1 MSEHLH
7 LKDHNSEARVFLNRV
22 WFVSFIVFVMLG
34 VLIAR
39 YYNLQVVHH
48 EDYAT
53 QSDNNRIHV
62 QPIAPTR
69 GLIYDRNGVLLAENR
84 ASYTLSL
91 TKELVPDMPATLDL
105 LASIIDVSPADLEKF
120 HNSLAQRRRPFEA
133 VPLRY
138 QLSEEE
144 IARLAVNEYSLEG
157 VEVEAQLVRHYPFA
171 ELLAHSVGYVGRIND
186 RELAAF
192 DEEKYERYR
201 GTFSIGKVGL
211 ERQYEDLLLGEVGY
225 QHVETNA
232 RGRVLKEL
240 ERNDPQ
246 PGQDLY
252 LYLDV
257 EVQRAAME
265 ALGDQRGAVVAIDV
279 RTGGVLAIAS
289 APGFDPNLFV
299 TGISFEDYRALNES
313 IDTPLFDRVL
323 RGQYPAGSTL
333 KPMLGLAGLHTG
345 HITPDHTIYD
355 PGFFRLPRDTRRYRD
370 HISWGHGKAVD
381 LRSAIEESCNTFYY
395 DLAHRMTIDNI
406 YPFGARFGLG
416 QRTGI
421 DLPGERPGI
430 WPSREWKR
438 NTRGEGWYPGDT
450 LNVGVGQGF
459 VSITPLQLAVMTA
472 TLASRGERR
481 EPQMVQFLR
490 QGEQNTLPSNLPV
503 DRVTVAEAHWDEV
516 LNGMEDVV
524 HGAKGTARR
533 INKGLEYR
541 MAGKTGTAQIVG
553 MAQDEVYDVES
564 VAKRRRDQAL
574 FIGFAPFES
583 PQIAVG
589 VIVENGEAGSVAAAP
604 VGRAVMDAYFAS
616 ERRREA
622 QFTRRDG

>member
-22 WFVSFIVFVMLG
+22 WFVSFAVFAMLG

-53 QSDNNRIHV
+53 QSDRNRIHV

-69 GLIYDRNGVLLAENR
+69 GLIYDRNGILLAENR

-105 LASIIDVSPADLEKF
+105 LASIIEVSPADLEKF
-120 HNSLAQRRRPFEA
+120 QNSLAQRRRPFEA

-144 IARLAVNEYSLEG
+144 IARLAVNEYRLEG
-157 VEVEAQLVRHYPFA
+157 VEVEAQLVRHYPFGD
-171 ELLAHSVGYVGRIND
+171 LLAHSIGYVGRIND

-192 DEEKYERYR
+192 DEVEYERYR
-201 GTFSIGKVGL
+201 GTFSIGKIGL
-211 ERQYEDLLLGEVGY
+211 ERQYEDLLLGKVGY
-225 QHVETNA
+225 QNVETNA

-240 ERNDPQ
+240 ERDDPQ
-246 PGQDLY
+246 PGQDLH

-265 ALGDQRGAVVAIDV
+265 ALGDQRGAAVAVDV

-289 APGFDPNLFV
+289 TPSFDPNLFV

-313 IDTPLFDRVL
+313 IDTPLFDRAL

-333 KPMLGLAGLHTG
+333 KPMLALAGLHTG
-345 HITPDHTIYD
+345 HLTADHTIYD
-355 PGFFRLPRDTRRYRD
+355 NGFFRLPGDTRRYRD
-370 HISWGHGKAVD
+370 HISWGHGKAVG
-381 LRSAIEESCNTFYY
+381 LREAIAESCNTFYY

-406 YPFGARFGLG
+406 HPFGTHFGLG

-430 WPSREWKR
+430 WPSRQWKR
-438 NTRGEGWYPGDT
+438 ETRGEAWYPGDT

-459 VSITPLQLAVMTA
+459 VSITPIQLAVMTA

-481 EPQMVQFLR
+481 KPQLVQFLR
-490 QGEQNTLPSNLPV
+490 DGEQSKLQSNPAI
-503 DRVTVAEAHWDEV
+503 DRIAVAEAHWKQV
-516 LNGMEDVV
+516 LQGMEDVI

-533 INKGLEYR
+533 ISKGLEYR
-541 MAGKTGTAQIVG
+541 MAGKTGTAQIVA
-553 MAQDEVYDVES
+553 MAQDEVYDIES
-564 VAKRRRDQAL
+564 VAKRKRDQAL
-574 FIGFAPFES
+574 FVGFAPV
-583 PQIAVG
+583 QDARIAVG
-589 VIVENGEAGSVAAAP
+589 VIVENGEHGSTTAAP
-604 VGRAVMDAYFAS
+604 IARAIMDAFFAS

-622 QFTRRDG
+622 KFTSQGG